1 MMFVST
7 RKARMSLLVAATGAL
22 SVLAASTWTSGPANA
37 DFILP
42 PTLKKHKKQ
51 QMPPL
56 LIHSG
61 QLPEEAI
68 AYGITMAEYQQF
80 MYLYQ
85 TWQMMGQQIPVTFKA
100 WCSMNGVSNATLM
113 AKMLFLF
120 DLFENDM
127 TSPPGDSTDPP
138 ILP

>member
-1 MMFVST
+1 
-7 RKARMSLLVAATGAL
+7 MSLLVAVTGAM
-22 SVLAASTWTSGPANA
+22 SVLVASTMISNSLDAA
-37 DFILP
+37 FIIP
-42 PTLKKHKKQ
+42 PNLKKTKKPS
-51 QMPPL
+51 MPAPF

-68 AYGITMAEYQQF
+68 AYGITWKEYNQF

-100 WCSMNGVSNATLM
+100 WCTMNGVSNATLM

-120 DLFENDM
+120 DLFESDM